1 MSGNT
6 ILEYRTLSSVNRNAS
21 KGEGIAGTPRFVYS
35 DTAGFV
41 TNAVEGYPNGS
52 FGVGAPGNAG
62 GGGADRTA
70 RDHNSGGGGGGN
82 AGEGG
87 RGGRAWNPDTVGS
100 ELGGFGGAALPIV
113 AETLF
118 LGGGGGAGSRN
129 DTGPTDGSG
138 GAGGGIVIIRT
149 GSVAG
154 AGTITSNGDRGRD
167 SANEGSGGGGAGG
180 SVQIIVY
187 DETPLT
193 GLTVAAIGG
202 DGGDAWPTNTTTNA
216 NAAHGAGGGGGGGAV
231 TSNVVI
237 GVVDNEGGA
246 DGTSLANQIDT
257 GSDPGD
263 TNGGGAGGPVP
274 VDPEDVPGTT
284 GGGDSTDL
292 AIAKAADGFFTVGE
306 SGAFTISVTNNG
318 PLAVTG
324 TVTVTDVLPAG
335 LSFLAATGTG
345 WSCGA
350 IGGTVTCTRS
360 GLAVGATSP
369 DILLTVNVA
378 AAAAPE
384 VTNTA
389 SMSSD
394 KGDPDDSNDSA
405 DAIALVFD
413 PAPPTAPGLKPL
425 YLEISGGNAAVG
437 MSRALPPL
445 PGIAPDNA
453 SNVRVQL
460 SNTVGSPFADFPLS
474 PGVVSQLAFGGAR
487 QSSARLYVREA
498 GTGDER
504 SIQLDLLKNGTS
516 FTSASV
522 SELPL
527 NNNSNNPTLV
537 PFTFAATNEEIDPGD
552 TLTLRVT
559 NTTGTSGCGDCGG
572 NRRIRIFMQNEVA
585 ADDLNPLS
593 EDYLSRSRLLL
604 ATNVIKIDA
613 AGVYDAAFPAG
624 AQIVA
629 PIAAAS
635 PGDTVYACAEVS
647 DPFGAFDIREASISI
662 VDADGAPV
670 GTAGTAMA
678 EVDSTAASKTFET
691 ALTLSPPSVPDPVA
705 IGNWELLVRADEGV
719 DAEWDGSPILDQQ
732 LVNLAVA
739 LPDFLIMKSSIV
751 VADPVN
757 GGSNPKRIPNAVVSY
772 TIQVSNQGLGR
783 ADADTVVISD
793 SLPSGLELAN
803 DSGNGAPIT
812 FVANTSG
819 LSIDPQD
826 CTVAPSPEVI
836 LYEENG
842 STTSS
847 PADVDS
853 DGYLEDVTGFI
864 VNPCLRMNANTG
876 GSPPSFSIIYRARI
890 D

>member
-52 FGVGAPGNAG
+52 FGFGAPGNAG

-202 DGGDAWPTNTTTNA
+202 DGRDAWPTNTTTNA

-292 AIAKAADGFFTVGE
+292 VIAKAADGFFTVGE

-445 PGIAPDNA
+445 PGSAPDNA

-474 PGVVSQLAFGGAR
+474 PGVVSQLAFDGAR

-537 PFTFAATNEEIDPGD
+537 PFTLAATNEEIDPGD

-635 PGDTVYACAEVS
+635 PGDTVYARAEVS

-705 IGNWELLVRADEGV
+705 IGNWERLVRADEGV

-732 LVNLAVA
+732 LGNLSVT
-739 LPDFLIMKSSIV
+739 LLDFLIMKSSIV

>member
-1 MSGNT
+1 M
-6 ILEYRTLSSVNRNAS
+6 RTGLRRTT
-21 KGEGIAGTPRFVYS
+21 TPVV
-35 DTAGFV
+35 A
-41 TNAVEGYPNGS
+41 
-52 FGVGAPGNAG
+52 
-62 GGGADRTA
+62 
-70 RDHNSGGGGGGN
+70 GGGN

-87 RGGRAWNPDTVGS
+87 RGGRAWNPNTVGS

-129 DTGPTDGSG
+129 NSGPTDGSG

-193 GLTVAAIGG
+193 GLTVAATGG

-231 TSNVVI
+231 TSNVAI
-237 GVVDNEGGA
+237 GVVDNDGGA

-263 TNGGGAGGPVP
+263 TNNGGAGGPVP

-292 AIAKAADGFFTVGE
+292 AIAKEADGFFTVGD
-306 SGAFTISVTNNG
+306 SGTFTISVTNNG

-335 LSFLAATGTG
+335 LSFLSATGAG

-350 IGGTVTCTRS
+350 VGGTVTCTRT
-360 GLAVGATSP
+360 GLAVGETAP
-369 DILLTVNVA
+369 DVLLTVNVA

-389 SMSSD
+389 SVSSD

-413 PAPPTAPGLKPL
+413 PAPPTEPGLKPL

-445 PGIAPDNA
+445 PGTAPDDA

-460 SNTVGSPFADFPLS
+460 SNTNGSPFADFPLS
-474 PGVVSQLAFGGAR
+474 PGVASQLAFDVAR
-487 QSSARLYVREA
+487 QSTARLYLREV
-498 GTGDER
+498 GGGNER
-504 SIQLDLLKNGTS
+504 SIQLDLLKNGTP

-537 PFTFAATNEEIDPGD
+537 PFTFAATGEVIDPGD

-585 ADDLNPLS
+585 ADDLTPLS
-593 EDYLSRSRLLL
+593 EDYLSRSRVLL

-613 AGVYDAAFPAG
+613 ADVYDAAFPAG
-624 AQIVA
+624 APVV
-629 PIAAAS
+629 AAS
-635 PGDTVYACAEVS
+635 PGDTVYARAEVS

-662 VDADGAPV
+662 ADADGTPV
-670 GTAGTAMA
+670 GTVGASMT
-678 EVDSTAASKTFET
+678 EVDSTAATRTFET

-705 IGNWELLVRADEGV
+705 IGDWELLIRADEGV
-719 DAEWDGSPILDQQ
+719 NAEWDGSPILDQV
-732 LVNLAVA
+732 LVNLLVA
-739 LPDFLIMKSSIV
+739 LPDFLIMKSSTV

-757 GGSNPKRIPNAVVSY
+757 GGSNPKRIPSALVSY

-783 ADADTVVISD
+783 ADADSVVISD
-793 SLPSGLELAN
+793 NLPSGLELAG

-819 LSIDPQD
+819 LSIDPAD
-826 CTVAPSPEVI
+826 CTVAPPPDVI
-836 LYEENG
+836 LYDEG
-842 STTSS
+842 GTTTVT

-864 VNPCLRMNANTG
+864 VNPCLRMNANTSG
-876 GSPPSFSIIYRARI
+876 TAPSFSIIYRTRI